1 MDCACDDVVINGVT
15 VRADVA
21 SNTRRRLVM
30 NVHPNK
36 MFDNKRNCLL
46 TESDGLSI
54 NR

>member
-1 MDCACDDVVINGVT
+1 
-15 VRADVA
+15 
-21 SNTRRRLVM
+21 M

-36 MFDNKRNCLL
+36 IFDNKRNCLL